1 MRYRK
6 EIIVFGAII
15 LAAILFTFIFNNTSS
30 TTGRS
35 VSSQV
40 KITPL
45 SYEEKSKVIQTIISS
60 EFIKDVPEKYP
71 VALRFFDFE
80 DGQKIWQDGFLIGH
94 NQLLTSGEPEIYLAL
109 HSKYIAELNKDNLC
123 EVIKKA
129 NENRDLGFYSDSN
142 KASLLWKYKTMLS
155 HRECFG
161 F

>member
-1 MRYRK
+1 MK
-6 EIIVFGAII
+6 QQKKILIIVGVI
-15 LAAILFTFIFNNTSS
+15 LLFLILIVIYNKFYS
-30 TTGRS
+30 TGEVVKTQ
-35 VSSQV
+35 QV
-40 KITPL
+40 QIVPL
-45 SYEEKSKVIQTIISS
+45 SAEEKSKVVQTIISS

-71 VALRFFDFE
+71 VALRFFDFK

-94 NQLLTSGEPEIYLAL
+94 NQLLTSGEPEIYLSL
-109 HSKYIAELNKDNLC
+109 YSKYIAEFNQENLC

-129 NENRDLGFYSDSN
+129 NENRDLGFHSDSN